1 MRRIYYVA
9 RVNAFAEAA
18 SQGRIVQRCALYF
31 EELAQTVWHPSRVE
45 RQILAGVDM
54 EDM

>member
-18 SQGRIVQRCALYF
+18 SQERIVARCALYF
-31 EELAQTVWHPSRVE
+31 EELAQMVWHPSRVWIW
-45 RQILAGVDM
+45 RICRATLTF
-54 EDM
+54 